1 MSDALRFDDVTFTYP
16 EGSRPAIDSVDLVI
30 DEGSFALAVGPTG
43 SGKSTLLR
51 AANGLVPQ
59 FTGGTFAGRVS
70 VEGRDTLA
78 HPPRRLADVVAFVPQ
93 DPGASFVLD
102 RVEDELAYGMENLGV
117 DPAHMRRRVEET
129 LDLLDVTGLR
139 DRSVRT
145 LSGGERQRVAIAS
158 ALAAG
163 PRILVLDEPTSQL
176 DPQGA
181 EDVMA
186 ALQRLVHDHG
196 MTVLL
201 AEHRLERVAGWVD
214 VAIGFDRGRVSSGS
228 PADVIGRLAAGP
240 PVTRLGRMLGWDP
253 LPLTVR
259 AARGAASAGPRPTL
273 PPLAPTNTADGD
285 GSVVAQVRG
294 LRASYGETTVLRDLD
309 LDVHAGEVLAVMG
322 RNGAGKSTLL
332 RALAGIHEP
341 AGGQV
346 RVLGGEPRPGIDVA
360 LCPQEAD
367 ELLFKDSVEQEVRAT
382 LVARGEAGS
391 AAPWLAAM
399 GIAGL
404 AARHPRDLSAGERL
418 LVATAAVAATGAPL
432 LALDEPTRGLDPASK
447 ERLIGF
453 VRVPRDRGAGGDR
466 RDARRRTRGRGRD
479 ARRDPRRGRR
489 DRGRRPGIGPRR
501 LPRLRPTDDARLRA
515 GVADPGAGRGGARR
529 DHPVGAR
536 TGDPSGSFIGGG
548 GPRTTHGPRSRHA
561 DRAPGP
567 RERDRAAR
575 LPLALRAPVGREPRG
590 REPPGG
596 RPVDRC
602 GPRCDPAGAPVPRA
616 RPRWAGPEDR
626 SAAGCAGR
634 RDGRAPAPGL
644 RRRLQRAV
652 HRRAGGGQLPRSGV
666 RVPARVRRDVRERD
680 LRRRA
685 RALAA
690 VRDGGRRV
698 GRRRRGTAPA
708 RWIVADPD
716 RVARR
721 LRRS

>member
-1 MSDALRFDDVTFTYP
+1 
-16 EGSRPAIDSVDLVI
+16 
-30 DEGSFALAVGPTG
+30 
-43 SGKSTLLR
+43 
-51 AANGLVPQ
+51 
-59 FTGGTFAGRVS
+59 
-70 VEGRDTLA
+70 
-78 HPPRRLADVVAFVPQ
+78 
-93 DPGASFVLD
+93 
-102 RVEDELAYGMENLGV
+102 
-117 DPAHMRRRVEET
+117 
-129 LDLLDVTGLR
+129 
-139 DRSVRT
+139 
-145 LSGGERQRVAIAS
+145 
-158 ALAAG
+158 
-163 PRILVLDEPTSQL
+163 
-176 DPQGA
+176 
-181 EDVMA
+181 
-186 ALQRLVHDHG
+186 
-196 MTVLL
+196 
-201 AEHRLERVAGWVD
+201 
-214 VAIGFDRGRVSSGS
+214 
-228 PADVIGRLAAGP
+228 
-240 PVTRLGRMLGWDP
+240 
-253 LPLTVR
+253 
-259 AARGAASAGPRPTL
+259 
-273 PPLAPTNTADGD
+273 
-285 GSVVAQVRG
+285 
-294 LRASYGETTVLRDLD
+294 
-309 LDVHAGEVLAVMG
+309 MG

-346 RVLGGEPRPGIDVA
+346 RVLGGEPRPGDRRRPLPA
-360 LCPQEAD
+360 GGG
-367 ELLFKDSVEQEVRAT
+367 RAVVQGLGRT
-382 LVARGEAGS
+382 RGAGDARGARRRRLRRSVVGRPGHRRPRRAPPPRSVGRRAPVGRDRGHRGNRSTAPRAGRADAWARS
-391 AAPWLAAM
+391 GIQGAA
-399 GIAGL
+399 
-404 AARHPRDLSAGERL
+404 DRL
-418 LVATAAVAATGAPL
+418 
-432 LALDEPTRGLDPASK
+432 RS
-447 ERLIGF
+447 R
-453 VRVPRDRGAGGDR
+453 PRDRGAGGDR
-466 RDARRRTRGRGRD
+466 RDARRRARGRGRD

-596 RPVDRC
+596 RPVDRR

-690 VRDGGRRV
+690 VRDGGGRV